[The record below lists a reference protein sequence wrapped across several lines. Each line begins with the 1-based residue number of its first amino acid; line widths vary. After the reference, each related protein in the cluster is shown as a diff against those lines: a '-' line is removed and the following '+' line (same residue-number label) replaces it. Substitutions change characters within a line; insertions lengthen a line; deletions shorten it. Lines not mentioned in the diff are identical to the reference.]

1 MASYT
6 KKYGK
11 WQARFSYDYLG
22 TRKFKSKNGFTTK
35 AEAQAW
41 VRKTLTESPTPKAL
55 VSASQSLYTYY
66 MNWYEVFEE
75 PKIALGTKGWYKNT
89 ARIIKL
95 TFGNQPMTNITRT
108 QYQKFLNDFGKTH
121 SKNSSISVHSKIKMA
136 VNSAM
141 DDGVL
146 TKDFTAHTHVTGYK
160 GKDASK
166 KYIDAANMWRLI
178 EYCERSIDEDHVIE
192 MMIITSLFTGF
203 RLAETAGLQW
213 TNLDEINHT
222 LSVENTFDWTTGG
235 FKPTK
240 NAQSVRT
247 VKVSSEL
254 IDVFHTLRKRQHLI
268 NNSKGLIFATNN
280 LVKVPY
286 SNTVNTRLK
295 EILTELN
302 ITPAITFH
310 GLRHTHA
317 SYLISQGVSI
327 YAISERLGHAN
338 YTTTLNVYSHVQREF
353 KAKESEKEVLA
364 FENGARNVHGLKSR
378 DCKRL

>member
-11 WQARFSYDYLG
+11 WQARFSYDYRG

-55 VSASQSLYTYY
+55 FNASQSLYTYY

-95 TFGNQPMTNITRT
+95 VFGNQPMMSITRT

-160 GKDASK
+160 GKDASE
-166 KYIDAANMWRLI
+166 KYIDAANM
-178 EYCERSIDEDHVIE
+178 
-192 MMIITSLFTGF
+192 
-203 RLAETAGLQW
+203 
-213 TNLDEINHT
+213 
-222 LSVENTFDWTTGG
+222 
-235 FKPTK
+235 
-240 NAQSVRT
+240 
-247 VKVSSEL
+247 
-254 IDVFHTLRKRQHLI
+254 
-268 NNSKGLIFATNN
+268 
-280 LVKVPY
+280 
-286 SNTVNTRLK
+286 
-295 EILTELN
+295 
-302 ITPAITFH
+302 
-310 GLRHTHA
+310 
-317 SYLISQGVSI
+317 
-327 YAISERLGHAN
+327 
-338 YTTTLNVYSHVQREF
+338 
-353 KAKESEKEVLA
+353 
-364 FENGARNVHGLKSR
+364 
-378 DCKRL
+378 